1 MPNAIWIWR
10 AAASRARR
18 GLGLA
23 PEIQS
28 AADGGALQIIIS
40 LRPFLIDSPDSNKRM
55 LEFLRANWSDILWHI
70 AQHLWLVF
78 ISIAIAMVIALP
90 LGILITRRK
99 RLRAPVLGIAN
110 VMQTI
115 PSLALFGFLIPL
127 PFIGGIGPRTAI
139 VALVFYALLPI
150 MRNTVT
156 GILGVDRS
164 VRDAAVAMGMTDRQ
178 VLLQV
183 ELPLAMSV
191 ILTGVRVAVVI
202 TIGVAIIAA
211 EVGAG
216 GLGEYIFRGLRLND
230 NHLLLAG
237 AVPSALMALL
247 ADFGFGLIEKQFD
260 TSANRLKPSRRKLL
274 RRIAWAALAL
284 GIVLMGYAAWQR
296 MRPRSH
302 SPLSRGH
309 VTVGSKDFT
318 ESILLAEI
326 VAQMLEAQNMEVDRR
341 FDLGGNLAHSAL
353 VGGQID
359 LYPEYTGTAFTAIL
373 HHRPITDPKAVYD
386 QVKREYSEQFNLW
399 ISPPLGFD
407 NTFAILVRGEDARR
421 LNLKTISDAAKYAP
435 RWHAGFGHDFISR
448 LDGYPGFSR
457 TYGLQFAGVSDMALD
472 LTYTALASHQVDLIA
487 GNSTDGRIAA
497 LDLVQLEDD
506 RRYFPPYEA
515 VFLTR
520 NDALTRVPALAEALR
535 KLVGAISTDEMRKLN
550 YEVDGLKHD
559 KKIAVH
565 EWLVK
570 KGLI

>member
-1 MPNAIWIWR
+1 M
-10 AAASRARR
+10 
-18 GLGLA
+18 
-23 PEIQS
+23 
-28 AADGGALQIIIS
+28 
-40 LRPFLIDSPDSNKRM
+40 
-55 LEFLRANWSDILWHI
+55 EFLKANWSDILTHI

-78 ISIAIAMVIALP
+78 ISIAIAVAIALP
-90 LGILITRRK
+90 LGILISRRQK
-99 RLRAPVLGIAN
+99 LRGPVLGIAN

-150 MRNTVT
+150 IRNTVT
-156 GILGVDRS
+156 GILGVDRN
-164 VRDAAVAMGMTDRQ
+164 VREAAVAMGMTDRQ

-230 NHLLLAG
+230 NRLLIAG
-237 AVPSALMALL
+237 ALPSALMALV
-247 ADFGFGLIEKQFD
+247 ADFGFGLIEKRF
-260 TSANRLKPSRRKLL
+260 AEGASRKGGSVRV
-274 RRIAWAALAL
+274 LAL
-284 GIVLMGYAAWQR
+284 GVLLIGALILGYATWRGFQR
-296 MRPRSH
+296 RSH
-302 SPLSRGH
+302 SALAH

-326 VAQMLEAQNMEVDRR
+326 VAQMLEAKNIEVDRK

-359 LYPEYTGTAFTAIL
+359 LYPEYTGTSFTAIL
-373 HHRPITDPKAVYD
+373 HHQPITDPKAVYD
-386 QVKREYSEQFNLW
+386 QVKREYDSQFNVEV
-399 ISPPLGFD
+399 SGPLGFD
-407 NTFAILVRGEDARR
+407 NTFAMLVRGEDARR
-421 LNLKTISDAAKYAP
+421 YNLKTISDAARYA
-435 RWHAGFGHDFISR
+435 RKWQAGFGHDFVVR
-448 LDGYPGFSR
+448 PDGYPGFSK
-457 TYGLQFAGVSDMALD
+457 TYGIQFAGVNEMSLD
-472 LTYTALASHQVDLIA
+472 LTYQALASRQVDMNA

-506 RRYFPPYEA
+506 RHYFPPYEG

-520 NDALTRVPALAEALR
+520 KDALGRVALLAEILQ
-535 KLVGAISTDEMRKLN
+535 KLN
-550 YEVDGLKHD
+550 
-559 KKIAVH
+559 
-565 EWLVK
+565 
-570 KGLI
+570 